1 MAKAAKIALSLTA
14 VAVAGLALMDG
25 GAVALLNRGNAA
37 AADSERQSPAQPLLT
52 SAPASSVV
60 AAEQVTVA
68 TPRPA
73 PTPPPPATTSSYRQ
87 GRVLAEAWCSR
98 ENLRAAG
105 FRGDSADRAECITGF
120 MAEWET

>member
-14 VAVAGLALMDG
+14 VAVAGRALMDG
-25 GAVALLNRGNAA
+25 GAAALLNRGNAA
-37 AADSERQSPAQPLLT
+37 AADLELQNPAQPLRT
-52 SAPASSVV
+52 SAPASAVV

-68 TPRPA
+68 TPRPT
-73 PTPPPPATTSSYRQ
+73 PTTTSSYRQ

-105 FRGDSADRAECITGF
+105 FAGTSADRAECIAVF